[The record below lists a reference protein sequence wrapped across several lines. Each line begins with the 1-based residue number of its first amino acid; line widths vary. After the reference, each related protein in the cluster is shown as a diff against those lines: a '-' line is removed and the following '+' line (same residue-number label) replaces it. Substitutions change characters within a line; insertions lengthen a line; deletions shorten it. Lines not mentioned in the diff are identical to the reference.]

1 MDQQQK
7 PVKILIR
14 NANQNSYKMN
24 KKFMNSKLP
33 NQPKSQVL
41 FHKKSPSQDF
51 VSRTFD
57 LDDFRP
63 KNAEGCDARRR
74 QKYKAKQ

>member
-1 MDQQQK
+1 
-7 PVKILIR
+7 
-14 NANQNSYKMN
+14 MN
-24 KKFMNSKLP
+24 KKFMYSKLP

-51 VSRTFD
+51 VGRTFNFD
-57 LDDFRP
+57 DDFRP

>member
-1 MDQQQK
+1 MK
-7 PVKILIR
+7 P
-14 NANQNSYKMN
+14 
-24 KKFMNSKLP
+24 KLG

-41 FHKKSPSQDF
+41 FHKNSPPQNF
-51 VSRTFD
+51 IRRTFNFD
-57 LDDFRP
+57 DDFRP